1 MRPMRILGLAFVVLA
16 FITAIYV
23 YPQLPEQMAS
33 HWNIEGKVDG
43 YMPKTI
49 GLFFMPILVA
59 IVYALFIY
67 LPKLDPLKANYKS
80 FMNEYDMMIALV
92 IGFFYY
98 VYLLTLAFNVGYSF
112 DMVQFLS
119 PAFGILFYVMG
130 IIVGK
135 AKQNW
140 FVGIRTPWTLSSEKV
155 WEKTH
160 KICGDLFRAAGIVAF
175 LGLAFPKIM
184 FVASIAILVATSI
197 FGIVYSYIEFGK
209 EKRGK
214 RKLE

>member
-1 MRPMRILGLAFVVLA
+1 MRPMRILGLAFVVLS

-23 YPQLPEQMAS
+23 CPQLPEQIAS

-49 GLFFMPILVA
+49 GLFLMPILAA
-59 IVYALFIY
+59 IVYSLFIY

-80 FMNEYDMMIALV
+80 FMDEYDMMIALV

-112 DMVQFLS
+112 DMMQLLS
-119 PAFGILFYVMG
+119 PAFGILFFFLGGV
-130 IIVGK
+130 ITK

-155 WEKTH
+155 WDKTH
-160 KICGDLFRAAGIVAF
+160 KICGNLFKAAGIVAF

-184 FVASIAILVATSI
+184 FIP
-197 FGIVYSYIEFGK
+197 EFPISNEITTIK
-209 EKRGK
+209 V
-214 RKLE
+214 

>member
-1 MRPMRILGLAFVVLA
+1 MRPMRILGLAFVVLS

-23 YPQLPEQMAS
+23 CPQLPEQMAS

-49 GLFFMPILVA
+49 GLFFMPILAA

-98 VYLLTLAFNVGYSF
+98 VYLLTLAFNLGYSF

-214 RKLE
+214 RNE